1 MICDPPPAEERKT
14 HLMDDQPGNLQSR
27 EPLVVLTGPTA
38 VGKTRLSIALSK
50 EVRGSVIS
58 ADSMQVYRHMDI
70 GSAKIMPEEM
80 NGIPHYLIDILD
92 PEEEFNVVLFQ
103 QYARTAM
110 EEIRR
115 EGRMPVIAGG
125 TGFYIQALLREVDF
139 GAETD
144 ELQRSSRRS
153 ELEAEAAAKGAAAM
167 HRRLEELDPEAARE
181 IHPNNVRRVIRAIEY
196 FEETGSRISEH
207 NVREREKESPY
218 NYVYFVLDDE
228 RERLYA
234 AIDARID
241 RMMEQGLV
249 EEVRRLLMRGLNE
262 ESMSMKGLG
271 YKELLPY
278 FRGECDLEEAVRVIK
293 RDTRHFAK
301 RQLTWFR
308 REQNVTWIRKQDFG
322 YDEEAMLRFM
332 LDTMKEKGLL

>member
-1 MICDPPPAEERKT
+1 
-14 HLMDDQPGNLQSR
+14 MDDQPGNLR
-27 EPLVVLTGPTA
+27 CKEPVIVLTGPTA
-38 VGKTRLSIALSK
+38 VGKTRLSIALS
-50 EVRGSVIS
+50 EAVRGSVIS

-80 NGIPHYLIDILD
+80 ENIPHYLIDILD

-103 QYARTAM
+103 QYALDAM
-110 EEIRR
+110 EDIRQQ
-115 EGRMPVIAGG
+115 GRIPVVVGG
-125 TGFYIQALLREVDF
+125 TGFYIQALLKEVDF
-139 GAETD
+139 GADEETRHSD
-144 ELQRSSRRS
+144 SLRR
-153 ELEAEAAAKGAAAM
+153 ELEETARREGADVLY
-167 HRRLEELDPEAARE
+167 RRLEELDPDAARE

-196 FEETGSRISEH
+196 FEETGRPISAH
-207 NVREREKESPY
+207 NAAEKAKESPY

-241 RMMEQGLV
+241 RMIEQGLV
-249 EEVRRLLMRGLNE
+249 EEVRRLMMRGLTEN
-262 ESMSMKGLG
+262 SMSMKGLG

-278 FRGECDLEEAVRVIK
+278 FRGEYNLDEAIRVIK

-308 REQNVTWIRKQDFG
+308 RESNVTWIRKQDFG
-322 YDEEAMLRFM
+322 YDEDAMLQFM
-332 LDTMKEKGLL
+332 LDTIREKGLLA